1 MPGRALRSAG
11 LVLAIASLGGA
22 AGCSVEVRS
31 VQGATPSPTTNP
43 GADTIGDCAPGTA
56 YLGTDR
62 TCAPVGTTSI
72 PEGFVAAPDGWGF
85 VPIVP
90 AEACQGDTRASLG
103 STACV
108 PIDDCAAAF
117 PPSNATVVV
126 STKGGTWSVPT
137 VATIAEA
144 VATGA
149 KVIAIDS
156 GTYAGGI
163 APTRSVSFVGR
174 CTKETIIA
182 ASSGNDEH
190 GIAAAAAGAEV
201 SVSSLTFQKF
211 LRTGAGA
218 VRGGTIK
225 LARVRMIDNAVGVA
239 AQAGSSATIEES
251 VIESTVRVTDPK
263 KPMQGLE
270 AQSGGTVEVAT
281 SELRGL
287 SVMFANQG
295 KGSNVTIKRSV
306 LERHEVASAGHLF
319 VALIDDAS
327 ARISESVLRGR
338 EHELSVGRLGGAD
351 RAKLEVSSTAVID
364 LAPVGGKLTDAKSGA
379 FRVNPGA
386 SLSLDNVTIRGAE
399 RRAVYADGNG
409 SATLT
414 SVVVAGIPGETRG
427 PMGVYALGGAKASLD
442 HVAILRANGTGLVV
456 AGAGSSLTMKSSL
469 VHGTSAADGVAF
481 GIGAVDDGVLVAEDC
496 TISKNA
502 DNGVVVTAAKAELTR
517 ALVWKNHG
525 DDPSKGVG
533 IGAARDGF
541 ISVRDS
547 EIVGNNVAA
556 FFFIGASGL
565 IANSR
570 ATEHAIGLL
579 KSGVASRSAPT
590 IDPPPGAR
598 EVILVDTAL
607 GGNQEAESEATH
619 VQPLPE
625 PAY

>member
-1 MPGRALRSAG
+1 M
-11 LVLAIASLGGA
+11 
-22 AGCSVEVRS
+22 
-31 VQGATPSPTTNP
+31 
-43 GADTIGDCAPGTA
+43 
-56 YLGTDR
+56 
-62 TCAPVGTTSI
+62 
-72 PEGFVAAPDGWGF
+72 
-85 VPIVP
+85 
-90 AEACQGDTRASLG
+90 RASLG
-103 STACV
+103 STECV
-108 PIDDCAAAF
+108 AIDDCGAAF

-126 STKGGTWSVPT
+126 STKGGTWPVPT

-144 VATGA
+144 VASGA

-174 CTKETIIA
+174 CTRDTIIA
-182 ASSGNDEH
+182 GASGNDDH

-201 SVSSLTFQKF
+201 SVASLTLQKF
-211 LRTGAGA
+211 VRTGAGA

-225 LARVRMIDNAVGVA
+225 LSRVRLLDNSVGVA
-239 AQAGSSATIEES
+239 AQAGSRVTIEES

-263 KPMQGLE
+263 TPMQGLE
-270 AQSGGTVEVAT
+270 AQGGGTVNVAAC
-281 SELRGL
+281 ELRGL

-295 KGSNVTIKRSV
+295 SGSRITIQRSV

-319 VALIDDAS
+319 AALIDDATAS
-327 ARISESVLRGR
+327 ISGSVLRGR
-338 EHELSVGRLGGAD
+338 EHQLSIGRLNGAD
-351 RAKLEVSSTAVID
+351 RAKLDVSSSALVD
-364 LAPVGGKLTDAKSGA
+364 LAPVGGRLSDAKSGA

-386 SLSLDNVTIRGAE
+386 SLALVNVTIRGAE
-399 RRAVYADGNG
+399 RRAVYGDGNG
-409 SATLT
+409 NTTLT
-414 SVVVAGIPGETRG
+414 NVVIAGVPGAERG
-427 PMGVYALGGAKASLD
+427 PMGVYALGGAKVSLD
-442 HVAILRANGTGLVV
+442 HVAILHANGVGALV
-456 AGAGSSLTMKSSL
+456 AGAGSSVTMRSSL

-481 GIGAVDDGVLVAEDC
+481 GIGAVDDGVLVAEDV

-533 IGAARDGF
+533 VGASRDGF

-570 ATEHAIGLL
+570 ATQHAVGLL